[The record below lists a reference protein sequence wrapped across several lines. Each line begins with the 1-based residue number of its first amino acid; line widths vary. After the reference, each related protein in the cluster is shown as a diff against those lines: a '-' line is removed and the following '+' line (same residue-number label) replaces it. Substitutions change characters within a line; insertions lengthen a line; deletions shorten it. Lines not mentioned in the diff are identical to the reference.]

1 MEPWK
6 YFVSATGV
14 TVPPT
19 GSDWEEG
26 AVLGGV
32 AGFGAD
38 DFLQP
43 AKSARTTNEA
53 ANRLRN
59 WLVFSLITK
68 IERPQ
73 EKWQSTC
80 SQYNIFSVSALKK

>member
-32 AGFGAD
+32 AGFGVD

-43 AKSARTTNEA
+43 AKSARKTSND
-53 ANRLRN
+53 ANRLRG
-59 WLVFSLITK
+59 WLMFILITLTE
-68 IERPQ
+68 I
-73 EKWQSTC
+73 
-80 SQYNIFSVSALKK
+80 